1 MNLNIVYQDSAI
13 LVLNKPAGITIHKTN
28 SRDARKT
35 FIDWIVEKY
44 PEIKLVGEDA
54 LRPGLVHRLD
64 KDTSGLIIIARNQD
78 AFSYFKKLFQT
89 RAIKKTYLALVY
101 GELKNKEGV
110 IDLPLGKIGARQ
122 TTQIKGRRTLQEKLA
137 ITKYKVLNYF
147 TFHALHFTLLEVSP
161 LTGRTHQIRVHL
173 KAIGHPVVCDP
184 LYRGR
189 ANVCPPE
196 LGRLF
201 LHAQK
206 LEFTTPRGQGLILEA
221 DPPDDLTDFLNSS
234 TIVP

>member
-1 MNLNIVYQDSAI
+1 MDINIVYQDQDI
-13 LVLNKPAGITIHKTN
+13 LVLNKPPDIAIHKTN
-28 SRDARKT
+28 PRDARKT
-35 FIDWIVEKY
+35 FIDWVAEKY

-64 KDTSGLIIIARNQD
+64 KDTSGLIIIAKNQD
-78 AFSYFKKLFQT
+78 AFRYFKKLFQT
-89 RAIKKTYLALVY
+89 RAVEKTYLALVY
-101 GELKNKEGV
+101 GELKNKEGT
-110 IDLPLGKIGARQ
+110 IDLPLGKIGAKQ
-122 TTQIKGRRTLQEKLA
+122 TTQIKGRRTLQEKSA

-147 TFHALHFTLLEVSP
+147 TFHALRFTLLEVSP

-189 ANVCPPE
+189 TNVCPPE

-206 LEFTTPRGQGLILEA
+206 LAFTAPNGQGLVLEA
-221 DPPDDLTDFLNSS
+221 DPPADLTDFLNSS
-234 TIVP
+234 IIAQ